1 MYVYGPLFVFWI
13 RWFDAL
19 KGYVSTD
26 GDFQEPWNG
35 IRPITNQVKWVCY
48 WFWIANSEITTLN
61 GNISFE
67 MACNCLHFDAR
78 MHEGKGTVNHL
89 WHCWTPKGLLDVGQF
104 LLQILILLPYNCF
117 FGNLCIVVWE
127 DYSIVRFSFMNMTV
141 GELVSVNHLSSL
153 N

>member
-35 IRPITNQVKWVCY
+35 IRPIINQVKWVCY

-78 MHEGKGTVNHL
+78 VHEGKGTVNHL
-89 WHCWTPKGLLDVGQF
+89 WHCWTPRGF
-104 LLQILILLPYNCF
+104 WMS
-117 FGNLCIVVWE
+117 GNLCCKYLFSCPIIFMEICVFCLGRLQ
-127 DYSIVRFSFMNMTV
+127 YSEIFLYEHDCGRAGVSQSFII
-141 GELVSVNHLSSL
+141 S
-153 N
+153 